1 MLNVEIDITEVTD
14 KKKTLTAKIT
24 IKSVNDIRAMLK
36 LKSVATFVLLEG
48 EYFLF
53 NAWIANFQTCHG
65 GNKLLLDEN
74 EDVVQDLN
82 T

>member
-1 MLNVEIDITEVTD
+1 
-14 KKKTLTAKIT
+14 
-24 IKSVNDIRAMLK
+24 MLK

>member
-14 KKKTLTAKIT
+14 QQKTLTAKIT

-36 LKSVATFVLLEG
+36 LTSVATFVLLEG

-53 NAWIANFQTCHG
+53 NAWIAIFRHVMAATNYFLMKMKTLY
-65 GNKLLLDEN
+65 K
-74 EDVVQDLN
+74 